1 MPQSWGQENTLR
13 KAQALVSYL
22 SRPEVMAFNL
32 PSRLKQPLH
41 SNTVPRK
48 RMRLD
53 SSQAPSPWG
62 PPCVACLCCCPC
74 ISHMVDATTHS
85 VNAPGQP
92 GCSQTPWDTA
102 YRKVERSM
110 CCARDA
116 DSPPPPTPGRPL
128 PVAAGSP
135 GAGLP
140 PCPAHT
146 WGWGPRDVLP
156 GVMAHTGALPL
167 PTSSAER

>member
-22 SRPEVMAFNL
+22 SRPVAVAFNL
-32 PSRLKQPLH
+32 PSGLKQPLH
-41 SNTVPRK
+41 SNVVPHK
-48 RMRLD
+48 RIRLTITKRPHRGVRPVLPVY
-53 SSQAPSPWG
+53 AAVP
-62 PPCVACLCCCPC
+62 A
-74 ISHMVDATTHS
+74 SHMVDATTHS
-85 VNAPGQP
+85 VKAPGQP

-128 PVAAGSP
+128 PMAAGSP
-135 GAGLP
+135 GAGRP
-140 PCPAHT
+140 PRPTHM
-146 WGWGPRDVLP
+146 WG
-156 GVMAHTGALPL
+156 
-167 PTSSAER
+167 